1 MNCEFGQVIRDEFC
15 GKIYISG
22 ENESDHEILWES
34 SLITPPTGT
43 ISVYNERTSSDFLT
57 FRIMHMKNQK
67 TLSVSPGNSR
77 SFTSSGLQS
86 FQLVNIRAVT
96 GMSQG
101 TYSLTIHYEFFLE
114 PCND

>member
-1 MNCEFGQVIRDEFC
+1 MKSDPDRLHVMNNKTSLLPPLILSNRKVQKKRGYKTLYEFGQVIKD
-15 GKIYISG
+15 
-22 ENESDHEILWES
+22 
-34 SLITPPTGT
+34 
-43 ISVYNERTSSDFLT
+43 ERTSSDFVT

-67 TLSVSPGNSR
+67 TPSVSPGNSR

-86 FQLVNIRAVT
+86 FQLVNIRTAT
-96 GMSQG
+96 GISQG